1 MSHSF
6 NNPQTLPTMEET
18 LYPTTAIPLTSKEI
32 VHPVV
37 VVHPSYKPKRK
48 PFKEFELGKTCNTK
62 SRRLALLEYMKDNI
76 NNESEV
82 WVFMKDLTRFYIV
95 DLHYKS
101 GASLFVSK
109 DLQILTEEKYIEVK
123 SIEGSPKN
131 KSLLIKFT
139 SKVIPDQVK
148 ETYIPKCWRNLQ
160 NQYHLT
166 EMELVVLVEINNRP
180 HSFSY
185 PAFKKKWKCADQE
198 FTRVVKKLEY
208 NNLLHR
214 THQEDEILFA
224 TQFKMNLPKI

>member
-6 NNPQTLPTMEET
+6 NNPPTLPTMAET
-18 LYPTTAIPLTSKEI
+18 LYPTTAIPLNSTEI

-37 VVHPSYKPKRK
+37 VLPHNSKTQRK

-62 SRRLALLEYMKDNI
+62 SRRLALLEYMQDNI
-76 NNESEV
+76 NHEPQV
-82 WVFMKDLTRFYIV
+82 WVSMKDLIRFYKV

-101 GASLFVSK
+101 SVTQLVLN
-109 DLQILTEEKYIEVK
+109 DLDVLKEEKYIEIK
-123 SIEGSPKN
+123 SIDGVRKK
-131 KSLLIKFT
+131 KSLLIHFT

-166 EMELVVLVEINNRP
+166 EMELIVLVEINHRP
-180 HSFSY
+180 HSFSF

-198 FTRVVKKLEY
+198 FTRVIKKLEY